1 MACFTHNDV
10 LLFLRQFTLALCLR
24 ERQSAY
30 PASRAAKAVAMR
42 AQQQAI
48 EAFERR
54 VRPIYDALDSR
65 NSKASCRAM
74 QACNWKASCTCRA
87 CLLADCCCCA

>member
-1 MACFTHNDV
+1 MMCFCFCEQT
-10 LLFLRQFTLALCLR
+10 QFTLALSLR
-24 ERQSAY
+24 ERQDW
-30 PASRAAKAVAMR
+30 PASRAAKAAAMR

-65 NSKASCRAM
+65 NSKVS
-74 QACNWKASCTCRA
+74 
-87 CLLADCCCCA
+87 